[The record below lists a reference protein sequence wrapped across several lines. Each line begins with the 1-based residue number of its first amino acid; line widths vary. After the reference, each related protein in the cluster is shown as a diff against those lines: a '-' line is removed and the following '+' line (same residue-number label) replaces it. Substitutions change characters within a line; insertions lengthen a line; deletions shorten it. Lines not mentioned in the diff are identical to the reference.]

1 MLLNTFAPN
10 QKLAFLKLVRDIATV
25 DKSVDTAERSVIKD
39 LCNEMGISAIA
50 MTKSVEGQPLE
61 SLFNTAE
68 VRALVIVE
76 LARLSLVDKTFSF
89 GENEILNEV
98 RRKFGFTRKDL
109 DDALRLGEVYTLLRK
124 GITARKAVS
133 VRTS

>member
-50 MTKSVEGQPLE
+50 MTKSVEGQPPE

-124 GITARKAVS
+124 GITALATAS
-133 VRTS
+133 GDAA